1 MERSEEKDRSR
12 KSVTPKPFVSLR
24 AERIVVDK
32 IFKNGTVRLLRAG
45 RRPGFAPD
53 DFGARTWG
61 QQREEILDQFTVE
74 AFVGMKPP
82 RVLQEGDTFYVAD
95 GTKLNRDYRGAKIV
109 DPDRAR
115 QDHLLRDWD
124 ESIAQARTELEEKPD
139 KAAVDCA
146 KMTVGAGARPMP
158 RTRNISS

>member
-1 MERSEEKDRSR
+1 MKRFEEKNRGR
-12 KSVTPKPFVSLR
+12 KNVTPKPFVSLR

-53 DFGARTWG
+53 DFSARTWG
-61 QQREEILDQFTVE
+61 QQREETLDQFTVE

-82 RVLQEGDTFYVAD
+82 RVLHEGDIFYIAD

-109 DPDRAR
+109 DPDLAR

-124 ESIAQARTELEEKPD
+124 ESIAQARTEITEEFD
-139 KAAVDCA
+139 KAAVACT
-146 KMTVGAGARPMP
+146 KRTVEAGARPMP
-158 RTRNISS
+158 RTRKISS